1 MFIFIFHL
9 NEGQISFL
17 KIKILSKHTPANKRW
32 QLDSFSFE

>member
-1 MFIFIFHL
+1 MFIFIFNF
-9 NEGQISFL
+9 NEEQISLL

>member
-9 NEGQISFL
+9 NEGQNTLL